1 MLAIMANMTGVSCLR
16 ILAFVSSL
24 SGNVSPGYG
33 RMKHH
38 DLLADSSSTSES
50 PDNVSK
56 PGKKN
61 LFKHQFDD
69 YTHIGSS
76 TVRDRDGERWQ
87 DIVMEEIAKNR
98 NLEPSDNFLYGEN
111 NMEELNTSPISDYQ
125 MEVIKP
131 SFNYRLSPE
140 GRMKLEDRITHLK
153 RMAASNPGQP
163 KSVRPNLWIVR
174 SSYGN
179 YCELLEKD
187 EARLESF
194 VKRARSHFSPEQ
206 LQILK
211 MKIEVKMPL
220 CEVFFEGEITDQVRI
235 FYARGGT
242 LQFYVVP
249 RFWSRCPLLEKDPR
263 LEAKYGKSTAPG
275 LFPQWDE
282 DGMIEELI
290 DCMDVRPDYAL
301 EFRQPNA
308 WQLIPMVPDHD
319 RELMQAFFEKVHWP
333 TRLRVQQAFENGIED
348 YRDIIS
354 EEYKAL
360 QQVNRRKSNILDYWL
375 PPAEPM

>member
-76 TVRDRDGERWQ
+76 TVRELVLDFLLFSLLHSRDGERWQ

-174 SSYGN
+174 SSYG
-179 YCELLEKD
+179 
-187 EARLESF
+187 
-194 VKRARSHFSPEQ
+194 
-206 LQILK
+206 
-211 MKIEVKMPL
+211 
-220 CEVFFEGEITDQVRI
+220 
-235 FYARGGT
+235 
-242 LQFYVVP
+242 
-249 RFWSRCPLLEKDPR
+249 W
-263 LEAKYGKSTAPG
+263 
-275 LFPQWDE
+275 
-282 DGMIEELI
+282 
-290 DCMDVRPDYAL
+290 
-301 EFRQPNA
+301 
-308 WQLIPMVPDHD
+308 
-319 RELMQAFFEKVHWP
+319 
-333 TRLRVQQAFENGIED
+333 
-348 YRDIIS
+348 
-354 EEYKAL
+354 
-360 QQVNRRKSNILDYWL
+360 
-375 PPAEPM
+375 